1 MKVQLVVA
9 SGVRQGTV
17 IPVGGAQFLIGRD
30 EVCQLRPASPAISKK
45 HCGIYVRDG
54 QVFVTDFGSTNGT
67 FLNDQPVTAET
78 PLATGDRL
86 KVGPLDFTVNILSV
100 GPSDS
105 TPLPDALKAVI
116 PPAAA
121 PNPTPAAQPKVPA
134 APAPAPKPAK
144 AGAGAEDN
152 DHIAAMLLGMGDD
165 EPSSGDVPGGSTVM
179 ELPSVDAQ
187 KLAEAGGKKEDKKI
201 PSKAESSS
209 AAADLLRK
217 YMRRPK

>member
-1 MKVQLVVA
+1 MKVQLIVA

-30 EVCQLRPASPAISKK
+30 ETCQLRPASPAISKK

-54 QVFVTDFGSTNGT
+54 QVFVTDYGSTNGT
-67 FLNDQPVTAET
+67 FLNDQPITAET
-78 PLATGDRL
+78 QLASGDRL

-105 TPLPDALKAVI
+105 TPLPDALKAVSP
-116 PPAAA
+116 PPAA
-121 PNPTPAAQPKVPA
+121 PKPTPAAQPK
-134 APAPAPKPAK
+134 APAPPKPSK
-144 AGAGAEDN
+144 ATAGAEDN

-179 ELPSVDAQ
+179 ELPAVDAQ
-187 KLAEAGGKKEDKKI
+187 KLAEAGGKKDEKKI